1 MAKSA
6 VVFVANGCGAV
17 EVVAP
22 VDALRRGGVDVV
34 LAAVSDD
41 LTVRAAQAVTLQAD
55 APAFHPRSDAVR
67 YRHRARWLGG
77 RGQPGQERPRR
88 GRAHAPHGGRR
99 VRGRHLRRAHG
110 ARQCGAAHRTQGRVL
125 PRCEEGWPAGVYQ
138 AGKDVFV
145 DGNLITATGPG
156 TALPFGI
163 QILRT
168 LEGDKVA
175 DGSGFGDAVEI
186 TIALPLRDEGRV
198 VTSEGAAQEAQPL
211 RPSCVSGRN
220 LLTPFSG
227 IFYVFPGDRW
237 VNTRMRAMCGLL
249 HST

>member
-6 VVFVANGCGAV
+6 VVFVANGCEPV

-55 APAFHPRSDAVR
+55 APLSTLDLTQFDIAIVPGGSVGVDNLGKS
-67 YRHRARWLGG
+67 ARVVA
-77 RGQPGQERPRR
+77 E
-88 GRAHAPHGGRR
+88 
-99 VRGRHLRRAHG
+99 LRRRMEAG
-110 ARQCGAAHRTQGRVL
+110 ELVAAICAGPMVLANAGLLTGRKAVCY
-125 PRCEEGWPAGVYQ
+125 PGCEEGWPAGIYQ

-175 DGSGFGDAVEI
+175 DEVASGM
-186 TIALPLRDEGRV
+186 
-198 VTSEGAAQEAQPL
+198 
-211 RPSCVSGRN
+211 
-220 LLTPFSG
+220 LLK
-227 IFYVFPGDRW
+227 
-237 VNTRMRAMCGLL
+237 
-249 HST
+249 

>member
-6 VVFVANGCGAV
+6 VVFVANGCEPV

-55 APAFHPRSDAVR
+55 APLSTLDLTQFDIAIVPGGSVGVDNLGKSQRVVAELTRRMEAGEYV
-67 YRHRARWLGG
+67 ARPSAPGPWCSPT
-77 RGQPGQERPRR
+77 RGCSP
-88 GRAHAPHGGRR
+88 
-99 VRGRHLRRAHG
+99 G
-110 ARQCGAAHRTQGRVL
+110 ARPCATRAARKAGR
-125 PRCEEGWPAGVYQ
+125 PDIYQ

-156 TALPFGI
+156 TALSFGI
-163 QILRT
+163 QILRS

-175 DGSGFGDAVEI
+175 DEVASGM
-186 TIALPLRDEGRV
+186 
-198 VTSEGAAQEAQPL
+198 
-211 RPSCVSGRN
+211 
-220 LLTPFSG
+220 LLK
-227 IFYVFPGDRW
+227 
-237 VNTRMRAMCGLL
+237 
-249 HST
+249 

>member
-6 VVFVANGCGAV
+6 VVFVANGCEPV

-55 APAFHPRSDAVR
+55 APLSTLDLTQFDIAIVPGGSVGVDN
-67 YRHRARWLGG
+67 LGKS
-77 RGQPGQERPRR
+77 Q
-88 GRAHAPHGGRR
+88 R
-99 VRGRHLRRAHG
+99 VVAELRRRMEAGEYVAAICAGPMVLAH
-110 ARQCGAAHRTQGRVL
+110 
-125 PRCEEGWPAGVYQ
+125 EEGWPASVYQ

-156 TALPFGI
+156 TALSFGI

-175 DGSGFGDAVEI
+175 DEVASGM
-186 TIALPLRDEGRV
+186 
-198 VTSEGAAQEAQPL
+198 
-211 RPSCVSGRN
+211 
-220 LLTPFSG
+220 LLK
-227 IFYVFPGDRW
+227 
-237 VNTRMRAMCGLL
+237 
-249 HST
+249 

>member
-6 VVFVANGCGAV
+6 VVFVANGCEPV

-55 APAFHPRSDAVR
+55 APLSTLDLTQFDIAIVPGGSVGVDNLGKSQRVVAELTRRMEAGPMVLANAGLLTGRKAVC
-67 YRHRARWLGG
+67 Y
-77 RGQPGQERPRR
+77 PG
-88 GRAHAPHGGRR
+88 
-99 VRGRHLRRAHG
+99 
-110 ARQCGAAHRTQGRVL
+110 
-125 PRCEEGWPAGVYQ
+125 CEEGWPADIYQ

-156 TALPFGI
+156 TALSFGI
-163 QILRT
+163 QILRS

-175 DGSGFGDAVEI
+175 DEVASGM
-186 TIALPLRDEGRV
+186 
-198 VTSEGAAQEAQPL
+198 
-211 RPSCVSGRN
+211 
-220 LLTPFSG
+220 LLK
-227 IFYVFPGDRW
+227 
-237 VNTRMRAMCGLL
+237 
-249 HST
+249 

>member
-1 MAKSA
+1 MGRWTEALIAGCWKALLKGQIMAKSA
-6 VVFVANGCGAV
+6 VVFVANGCEPV

-55 APAFHPRSDAVR
+55 APLSTLDLTQFDIAIVPGGSVGVDNLGKSQRVVAELAGPMVLANAGLLTGRKAVC
-67 YRHRARWLGG
+67 Y
-77 RGQPGQERPRR
+77 PG
-88 GRAHAPHGGRR
+88 
-99 VRGRHLRRAHG
+99 
-110 ARQCGAAHRTQGRVL
+110 
-125 PRCEEGWPAGVYQ
+125 CEEGWPADIYQ

-156 TALPFGI
+156 TALSFGI

-175 DGSGFGDAVEI
+175 DEVASGM
-186 TIALPLRDEGRV
+186 
-198 VTSEGAAQEAQPL
+198 
-211 RPSCVSGRN
+211 
-220 LLTPFSG
+220 LLK
-227 IFYVFPGDRW
+227 
-237 VNTRMRAMCGLL
+237 
-249 HST
+249 